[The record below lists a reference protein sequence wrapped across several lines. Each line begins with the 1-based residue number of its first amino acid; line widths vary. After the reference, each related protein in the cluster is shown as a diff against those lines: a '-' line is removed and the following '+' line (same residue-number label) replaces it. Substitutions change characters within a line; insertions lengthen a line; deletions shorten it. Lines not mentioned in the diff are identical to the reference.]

1 MLKLFYLLI
10 SCITVLLSPAY
21 AYETDQYETL
31 GVELKDAT
39 GALNTLI
46 QAEIEEVVE
55 LWQGRERDDA
65 ELAYDISSRFS
76 RRQLEV
82 WGVDSAHIDSYSSGY
97 NSVYNNVNPLFAL
110 IQYSKGLAPTV
121 SVDGVHLGLDKLT
134 HFFGVGALYL
144 HVARK
149 YDNSDEGER
158 AAINFGQKVERTY
171 WGTMTTG
178 VYSNADMVANY
189 EGFRFLRGLFTNNTV
204 PGKSALLAWDDKGP
218 RLQRAFDIRDYVND
232 YWNEVYN
239 PNSYASTISPQ
250 IIESLESLCDRASE
264 SGFSTSHVSPHD
276 LQLSF
281 RYRDIGLRSDRV
293 NYLLPKVCNHFFA
306 LSSQEKVEKR
316 AKHKEKSSKYFNLPV
331 NMQGL
336 QTELHKVKDT
346 IISNLCRRQVN
357 MASEEH
363 DLLLATYQRLSPVV
377 WATLEKKIK
386 LNDSIAVSTDGFH
399 KVSLQNPVTSSATKN
414 QCYTIDVADRDN
426 IIRKGFTL
434 QMRLC
439 LEQHSDGSW
448 HKKKQYIVSF
458 KNKLQMFI
466 QDFDPIMLNFFDAQ
480 FTHYSSN
487 TLDYFSWDQRV
498 GYVYRTIS
506 PLCRWL

>member
-1 MLKLFYLLI
+1 
-10 SCITVLLSPAY
+10 
-21 AYETDQYETL
+21 
-31 GVELKDAT
+31 
-39 GALNTLI
+39 
-46 QAEIEEVVE
+46 
-55 LWQGRERDDA
+55 
-65 ELAYDISSRFS
+65 
-76 RRQLEV
+76 
-82 WGVDSAHIDSYSSGY
+82 
-97 NSVYNNVNPLFAL
+97 
-110 IQYSKGLAPTV
+110 
-121 SVDGVHLGLDKLT
+121 
-134 HFFGVGALYL
+134 
-144 HVARK
+144 
-149 YDNSDEGER
+149 
-158 AAINFGQKVERTY
+158 
-171 WGTMTTG
+171 
-178 VYSNADMVANY
+178 
-189 EGFRFLRGLFTNNTV
+189 
-204 PGKSALLAWDDKGP
+204 
-218 RLQRAFDIRDYVND
+218 
-232 YWNEVYN
+232 
-239 PNSYASTISPQ
+239 
-250 IIESLESLCDRASE
+250 
-264 SGFSTSHVSPHD
+264 
-276 LQLSF
+276 
-281 RYRDIGLRSDRV
+281 
-293 NYLLPKVCNHFFA
+293 
-306 LSSQEKVEKR
+306 
-316 AKHKEKSSKYFNLPV
+316 
-331 NMQGL
+331 
-336 QTELHKVKDT
+336 
-346 IISNLCRRQVN
+346 